1 MRISIDPN
9 RVWCFLDKSFARAK
23 SQDFLVSWWSVCSCR
38 KKNFHLNECDLED
51 LVLET
56 IQVNTPD
63 RSAMLDVTDSIARKV
78 QESGIRSGL
87 CVIYVPHTTAGV
99 TINEGADP
107 AVVED
112 ILTTLEQL
120 IPWQGQYRHVEG
132 NSAAHVK
139 AALMGTAVQVIVDS
153 GRLALG
159 TWQRI
164 FLCEFDGPRTRKLR
178 IKLIQ
183 G

>member
-1 MRISIDPN
+1 M
-9 RVWCFLDKSFARAK
+9 
-23 SQDFLVSWWSVCSCR
+23 
-38 KKNFHLNECDLED
+38 
-51 LVLET
+51 LET

-63 RSAMLDVTDSIARKV
+63 HSVMVDITDLIIRKV
-78 QESGIRSGL
+78 QESDVRSGL
-87 CVIYVPHTTAGV
+87 CVVYVPHTTAGI

-112 ILTTLEQL
+112 ILAALDGL
-120 IPWQGQYRHVEG
+120 VPWKGPYRHMEG

-139 AALMGTAVQVIVDS
+139 ASLMGNSTQIIIDN

-159 TWQRI
+159 TWERI

-178 IKLIQ
+178 IQLIQ
-183 G
+183 C